1 MNEVIKHAKHN
12 KKTAHITFFD
22 LEDAFGAVPHEL
34 IFHSLERNHFP
45 QNLQTYFKHL
55 YRNARS
61 KVITSTFQSDVFSF
75 KHGVFK
81 GDPMSPI
88 IFILTFNPVINFINN
103 QKSIGYNL
111 THLLNS
117 VPENIKEERIITL
130 PYAYDFCI
138 ITTDMRKHQKLIH
151 TINEYTQ
158 SMGMR
163 LKPSKCRSFFIRSG
177 RPTIINFFIGEY
189 SISSIFHEE
198 QKCLGKVL
206 FFTGFSLHEERN

>member
-1 MNEVIKHAKHN
+1 M
-12 KKTAHITFFD
+12 
-22 LEDAFGAVPHEL
+22 
-34 IFHSLERNHFP
+34 

-75 KHGVFK
+75 KRGVFK

-88 IFILTFNPVINFINN
+88 IFLLAFNPIIHFINN

-111 THLLNS
+111 PLILNS

-130 PYAYDFCI
+130 PYADDFCI

-163 LKPSKCRSFFIRSG
+163 LKLSKCRSFSIRSG
-177 RPTIINFFIGEY
+177 KPTIINFFIGEY
-189 SISSIFHEE
+189 SIPSIFHEE
-198 QKCLGKVL
+198 QKFLGK
-206 FFTGFSLHEERN
+206 FYFSLANQRRLFIT